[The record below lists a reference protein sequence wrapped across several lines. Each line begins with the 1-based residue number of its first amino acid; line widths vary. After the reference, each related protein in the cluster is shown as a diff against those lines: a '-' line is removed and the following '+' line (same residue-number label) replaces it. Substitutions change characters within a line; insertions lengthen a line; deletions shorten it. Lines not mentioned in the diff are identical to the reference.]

1 VSHPIQR
8 TSKSIPVIDF
18 HAHTVVQEVREFSK
32 GHVVQTSDPKN
43 SSMSQEAIKS
53 METWIASNRRKMTD
67 YRERLKDM
75 DEMGVDIQVLTP
87 SLVHQYTYW
96 AEPEISLKM
105 EQLTNNCLAESVAV
119 NPERFIG
126 LGSVPLQSP
135 PHAIQELERCMG
147 ELGFKGIE
155 ISSTAEHME
164 LGDAK
169 MKPFW
174 AAVER
179 LGATVYLHPS
189 GITDA
194 RYVRHQLWNSV
205 GQPLE
210 EAMAMSSLIYEGVME
225 AFPQLKICIAHGGGY
240 LPFYAG
246 RLDRNYREKPF
257 LHTQMTK
264 SPSDYLK
271 ENFWYDSCLYNV
283 DMLEYLVE
291 KVGSDRIVMGSD
303 YPVGESDPV
312 GFIRDSQKISDTDK
326 DAILGLN
333 AAKLLG
339 LSV

>member
-1 VSHPIQR
+1 
-8 TSKSIPVIDF
+8 
-18 HAHTVVQEVREFSK
+18 
-32 GHVVQTSDPKN
+32 
-43 SSMSQEAIKS
+43 M
-53 METWIASNRRKMTD
+53 
-67 YRERLKDM
+67 
-75 DEMGVDIQVLTP
+75 
-87 SLVHQYTYW
+87 
-96 AEPEISLKM
+96 
-105 EQLTNNCLAESVAV
+105 
-119 NPERFIG
+119 
-126 LGSVPLQSP
+126 
-135 PHAIQELERCMG
+135 
-147 ELGFKGIE
+147 
-155 ISSTAEHME
+155 
-164 LGDAK
+164 
-169 MKPFW
+169 
-174 AAVER
+174 
-179 LGATVYLHPS
+179 
-189 GITDA
+189 
-194 RYVRHQLWNSV
+194 
-205 GQPLE
+205 
-210 EAMAMSSLIYEGVME
+210 YEGVME

-312 GFIRDSQKISDTDK
+312 GFIRDSQKISDSDK